1 MNDETSKFYQQDIDQ
16 TKGLAILSYL
26 SLLFL
31 IPMLVNKDSEFTKFH
46 VNQGLILFLLSLVV
60 GAARF
65 VLHFVPF
72 FGDLISGLL
81 SLLLLV
87 LMILGIVNAA
97 QGKAKRLPV
106 IGNMDLYK

>member
-1 MNDETSKFYQQDIDQ
+1 MNDETEKFNQQDIDQ

-26 SLLFL
+26 SILFL

-60 GAARF
+60 AAARV
-65 VLHFVPF
+65 VLHFVPL
-72 FGDLISGLL
+72 FGNLISAVL
-81 SLLLLV
+81 SLLLFV
-87 LMILGIVNAA
+87 LMILGIINAA
-97 QGKAKRLPV
+97 QGRAKRLPV